1 MACGCTRRPRS
12 VSEPE
17 PRPSRPSRRKVN
29 HTLILRIFYPLSY
42 TDREVQD
49 HIADWIQNYENTNR
63 RIPSMFEI
71 NNEVIKT
78 FTSDE
83 KPHEFK
89 NVATLIV
96 DTTESQAMLWIMG
109 ESINEHLAYRN
120 PDPPKEILKDS
131 YINVISN
138 IKCEICQNSL
148 NGHKVKLKACG
159 CVFHETCIT
168 KSYGYYQVCP
178 VCSEGIDNYISEVVE
193 IEIDPD
199 GIEVIV

>member
-1 MACGCTRRPRS
+1 
-12 VSEPE
+12 
-17 PRPSRPSRRKVN
+17 
-29 HTLILRIFYPLSY
+29 LILRIFYPVSY

-49 HIADWIQNYENTNR
+49 HIADWIQKYENENR

-71 NNEVIKT
+71 NNEVIKK
-78 FTSDE
+78 FKSDE

-109 ESINEHLAYRN
+109 ESINEHLEYRN
-120 PDPPKEILKDS
+120 PDPHKEILKDS
-131 YINVISN
+131 YVCVISN
-138 IKCEICQNSL
+138 IKCEICQNSQH
-148 NGHKVKLKACG
+148 GHKVKLKACS
-159 CVFHETCIT
+159 CIFHEKCIS

-178 VCSEGIDNYISEVVE
+178 VCGEGIDNYISEVVE
-193 IEIDPD
+193 IEIDPE

>member
-1 MACGCTRRPRS
+1 
-12 VSEPE
+12 
-17 PRPSRPSRRKVN
+17 
-29 HTLILRIFYPLSY
+29 
-42 TDREVQD
+42 
-49 HIADWIQNYENTNR
+49 
-63 RIPSMFEI
+63 MFEI
-71 NNEVIKT
+71 NNEVIKK
-78 FTSDE
+78 FTSNE

-159 CVFHETCIT
+159 CVFHEKCIS

-193 IEIDPD
+193 IEIDPE